1 MESCVE
7 GRARGHSPRRALEP
21 RFSRPSA
28 PPTHLVCSGS
38 GGAVRTAPR
47 VELEVLGA
55 RGDATSSHGARR
67 SSRVL
72 VSCPLS
78 SSRFLVPGTPFRRP
92 SLCAGSPPPTSL
104 LLSQRLAAEYRDY
117 FRREGKDFQAG
128 GTEVTG
134 T

>member
-1 MESCVE
+1 M
-7 GRARGHSPRRALEP
+7 
-21 RFSRPSA
+21 
-28 PPTHLVCSGS
+28 
-38 GGAVRTAPR
+38 RTAPR
-47 VELEVLGA
+47 VELEVLCA
-55 RGDATSSHGARR
+55 RGGCDEQPWR
-67 SSRVL
+67 SPFE
-72 VSCPLS
+72 SCIGKSPFS